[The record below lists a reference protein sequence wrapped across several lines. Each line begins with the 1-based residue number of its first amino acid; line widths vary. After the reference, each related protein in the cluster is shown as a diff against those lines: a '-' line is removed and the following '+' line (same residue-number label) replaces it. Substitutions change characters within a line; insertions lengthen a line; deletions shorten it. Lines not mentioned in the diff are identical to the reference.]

1 MINRHHGQFPRN
13 QHDSMTTS
21 RRIRADYRLIFPI
34 DAQVH
39 NELHRNVSLVP
50 VLSHHLGMRAY
61 TLFND
66 YGDMADPIANI
77 ENWQRSIEE
86 AKRHERAD
94 VLERHIADL
103 AIFAYDLQKPFIEEG
118 TVSYE
123 RSA

>member
-1 MINRHHGQFPRN
+1 
-13 QHDSMTTS
+13 
-21 RRIRADYRLIFPI
+21 
-34 DAQVH
+34 
-39 NELHRNVSLVP
+39 
-50 VLSHHLGMRAY
+50 MRAY